1 MQGENTWLTKGFDMV
16 DALLDWCQDNE
27 LYLILDLHAAPGGQ
41 GYDQGISDYDTSK
54 PSLWESNENKQKMVA
69 LWGKLAERYK
79 NEEWIG
85 GYDILNE
92 PNWNLSGNEIKNLY
106 VQVTN
111 AIRAHDTNHIIFIEG
126 NWFAND
132 FTGLT
137 PPWDNN
143 MVYSFHKYWNNNT
156 QNTIQWVL
164 DMRDQF
170 NVPLWMGESGE
181 NSNVWFKEAIK
192 LFEDNNIGW
201 AWWPWKRI
209 ETIVSSFSIKSNSK
223 YNSVVDY
230 FKGNSGAPSAG
241 DAYQGMLE
249 LAAAAK
255 IENCDFR
262 KGVIDAMLRQPSAE
276 ELKPFT
282 VAKVIKVKKHP
293 DADRLKVCNI
303 KTIKG
308 NFQVVCGAPN
318 AREGMLGVFAP
329 ENSFIP
335 GTKVK
340 LKRSKIRG
348 IESCG
353 MLVSEREM
361 GISDEHDEIIE
372 IDSSN
377 TKMDSGLKRF
387 ITYDSLSEFS
397 FHVSGPLM
405 MVYWLRDLKFDYI
418 ELAILINVS
427 QVLGLF
433 SMRYWGKRIDNNG
446 SYSTIRFT
454 SFCIGIF
461 PMFWVGIYYLPNELI
476 LAGSI
481 IIASLASLMFSGR
494 ALALDNRLYEH
505 MKNKKMIKV
514 TSKRFFFRGL
524 SIFIGGLIGGLL
536 TRNEN
541 SFSNYIELDTVI
553 HAVMGFSTVLRLGV
567 WSYFLIDKRS
577 EI

>member
-1 MQGENTWLTKGFDMV
+1 
-16 DALLDWCQDNE
+16 
-27 LYLILDLHAAPGGQ
+27 
-41 GYDQGISDYDTSK
+41 
-54 PSLWESNENKQKMVA
+54 MVA
-69 LWGKLAERYK
+69 KRKRQSKQIKSSLRISTVEGSWWAVMYGMVETYFGAFFEYLKYTSYEISILSTLPIF
-79 NEEWIG
+79 IG
-85 GYDILNE
+85 AVFQNLTGWFYDILRSRKTLLIILKCIQTITI
-92 PNWNLSGNEIKNLY
+92 PLILFAGYSSGNYFLLLAFICLY
-106 VQVTN
+106 YALAMSQMSPWTSWMGYLVPGRLRGRYFGNRSQVVRIFMLISSLLAG
-111 AIRAHDTNHIIFIEG
+111 AILNSYEESNTFNGFVIIFSLG
-126 NWFAND
+126 MVAN
-132 FTGLT
+132 FGSIYYLNRQYE
-137 PPWDNN
+137 P
-143 MVYSFHKYWNNNT
+143 
-156 QNTIQWVL
+156 
-164 DMRDQF
+164 
-170 NVPLWMGESGE
+170 
-181 NSNVWFKEAIK
+181 
-192 LFEDNNIGW
+192 ED
-201 AWWPWKRI
+201 
-209 ETIVSSFSIKSNSK
+209 TT
-223 YNSVVDY
+223 Y
-230 FKGNSGAPSAG
+230 
-241 DAYQGMLE
+241 
-249 LAAAAK
+249 
-255 IENCDFR
+255 
-262 KGVIDAMLRQPSAE
+262 
-276 ELKPFT
+276 
-282 VAKVIKVKKHP
+282 
-293 DADRLKVCNI
+293 
-303 KTIKG
+303 
-308 NFQVVCGAPN
+308 
-318 AREGMLGVFAP
+318 
-329 ENSFIP
+329 
-335 GTKVK
+335 
-340 LKRSKIRG
+340 
-348 IESCG
+348 
-353 MLVSEREM
+353 
-361 GISDEHDEIIE
+361 DEIIE

-377 TKMDSGLKRF
+377 RNMDSGLKRF

-536 TRNEN
+536 TRNESN
-541 SFSNYIELDTVI
+541 FSNYIELDTVI

>member
-1 MQGENTWLTKGFDMV
+1 MVPKRKRQSKQIKSSLRISTVEGSWWAVMYGMVETYFGAFFEYLKYTSYEISILSTLPIFIGAVFQNLTGWF
-16 DALLDWCQDNE
+16 
-27 LYLILDLHAAPGGQ
+27 
-41 GYDQGISDYDTSK
+41 
-54 PSLWESNENKQKMVA
+54 
-69 LWGKLAERYK
+69 
-79 NEEWIG
+79 
-85 GYDILNE
+85 YDILRSRKTLLIILKCIQTITI
-92 PNWNLSGNEIKNLY
+92 PLILFAGYSSGNYFLLLAFICLY
-106 VQVTN
+106 YALAMSQMSPWTSWMGYLVPGRLRGRYFGNRSQVVRIFMLISSLLAG
-111 AIRAHDTNHIIFIEG
+111 AILNSYEESNTFNGFIIIFSLG
-126 NWFAND
+126 MVAN
-132 FTGLT
+132 FG
-137 PPWDNN
+137 
-143 MVYSFHKYWNNNT
+143 
-156 QNTIQWVL
+156 
-164 DMRDQF
+164 
-170 NVPLWMGESGE
+170 
-181 NSNVWFKEAIK
+181 
-192 LFEDNNIGW
+192 
-201 AWWPWKRI
+201 
-209 ETIVSSFSIKSNSK
+209 SIYYLN
-223 YNSVVDY
+223 
-230 FKGNSGAPSAG
+230 
-241 DAYQGMLE
+241 
-249 LAAAAK
+249 
-255 IENCDFR
+255 
-262 KGVIDAMLRQPSAE
+262 RQYE
-276 ELKPFT
+276 
-282 VAKVIKVKKHP
+282 
-293 DADRLKVCNI
+293 
-303 KTIKG
+303 
-308 NFQVVCGAPN
+308 
-318 AREGMLGVFAP
+318 P
-329 ENSFIP
+329 EN
-335 GTKVK
+335 TT
-340 LKRSKIRG
+340 
-348 IESCG
+348 
-353 MLVSEREM
+353 
-361 GISDEHDEIIE
+361 DDEIIE

-377 TKMDSGLKRF
+377 TNMDSGLKRF

-433 SMRYWGKRIDNNG
+433 SMRYWGKRIDNSG

-536 TRNEN
+536 TNNES

>member
-1 MQGENTWLTKGFDMV
+1 MVPKRKRQSKQIKSSLRISTVEGSWWAVMYGMVETYFGAFFEYLKYTSYEISILSTLPIFIGAVFQNLTGWF
-16 DALLDWCQDNE
+16 
-27 LYLILDLHAAPGGQ
+27 
-41 GYDQGISDYDTSK
+41 
-54 PSLWESNENKQKMVA
+54 
-69 LWGKLAERYK
+69 
-79 NEEWIG
+79 
-85 GYDILNE
+85 YDILRSRKTLLIILKCIQTITI
-92 PNWNLSGNEIKNLY
+92 PLILFAGYSSGNYFLLLAFICLY
-106 VQVTN
+106 YALAMSQMSPWTSWMGYLVPGRLRGRYFGNRSQVVRIFMLISSLLAG
-111 AIRAHDTNHIIFIEG
+111 AILNSYEESNTFNGFIIIFSLG
-126 NWFAND
+126 MVAN
-132 FTGLT
+132 FG
-137 PPWDNN
+137 
-143 MVYSFHKYWNNNT
+143 
-156 QNTIQWVL
+156 
-164 DMRDQF
+164 
-170 NVPLWMGESGE
+170 
-181 NSNVWFKEAIK
+181 
-192 LFEDNNIGW
+192 
-201 AWWPWKRI
+201 
-209 ETIVSSFSIKSNSK
+209 SIYYLN
-223 YNSVVDY
+223 
-230 FKGNSGAPSAG
+230 
-241 DAYQGMLE
+241 
-249 LAAAAK
+249 
-255 IENCDFR
+255 
-262 KGVIDAMLRQPSAE
+262 RQYE
-276 ELKPFT
+276 
-282 VAKVIKVKKHP
+282 
-293 DADRLKVCNI
+293 
-303 KTIKG
+303 
-308 NFQVVCGAPN
+308 
-318 AREGMLGVFAP
+318 P
-329 ENSFIP
+329 EN
-335 GTKVK
+335 TT
-340 LKRSKIRG
+340 
-348 IESCG
+348 
-353 MLVSEREM
+353 
-361 GISDEHDEIIE
+361 DDEIIE

-377 TKMDSGLKRF
+377 TNMDSGLKRF

-536 TRNEN
+536 TRNE
-541 SFSNYIELDTVI
+541 SSLSNYIELDTVI

>member
-1 MQGENTWLTKGFDMV
+1 MTKTDIDSIASWGFNSVRLPMHYNLFTLPIEDEVQGENTWLTKGFDMV

-92 PNWNLSGNEIKNLY
+92 PNWNLSGSEIKNLY

-230 FKGNSGAPSAG
+230 FKGNASAPSAG
-241 DAYQGMLE
+241 DAYHGMLE

-262 KGVIDAMLRQPSAE
+262 KGVIDAMLRQPSSE
-276 ELKPFT
+276 ELKPYAVNTIPGLIHATHYDMGSQGLAYSDNEYGNYSGSGGTNTWNKGWSFRNDGVDIST
-282 VAKVIKVKKHP
+282 ANSGGSNSNGYSVGYVNDKEWIKYTIDIQQEGYYNIETAYASNESGGKVI
-293 DADRLKVCNI
+293 L
-303 KTIKG
+303 
-308 NFQVVCGAPN
+308 
-318 AREGMLGVFAP
+318 
-329 ENSFIP
+329 
-335 GTKVK
+335 
-340 LKRSKIRG
+340 
-348 IESCG
+348 
-353 MLVSEREM
+353 
-361 GISDEHDEIIE
+361 
-372 IDSSN
+372 
-377 TKMDSGLKRF
+377 
-387 ITYDSLSEFS
+387 
-397 FHVSGPLM
+397 
-405 MVYWLRDLKFDYI
+405 
-418 ELAILINVS
+418 
-427 QVLGLF
+427 
-433 SMRYWGKRIDNNG
+433 
-446 SYSTIRFT
+446 
-454 SFCIGIF
+454 
-461 PMFWVGIYYLPNELI
+461 
-476 LAGSI
+476 
-481 IIASLASLMFSGR
+481 
-494 ALALDNRLYEH
+494 
-505 MKNKKMIKV
+505 
-514 TSKRFFFRGL
+514 
-524 SIFIGGLIGGLL
+524 
-536 TRNEN
+536 
-541 SFSNYIELDTVI
+541 
-553 HAVMGFSTVLRLGV
+553 
-567 WSYFLIDKRS
+567 
-577 EI
+577 

>member
-1 MQGENTWLTKGFDMV
+1 MVPKRKRQSKQIKSSLRISTVEGSWWAVMYGMVETYFGAFFEYLKYTSYEISILSTLPIFIGAVFQNLTGWF
-16 DALLDWCQDNE
+16 
-27 LYLILDLHAAPGGQ
+27 
-41 GYDQGISDYDTSK
+41 
-54 PSLWESNENKQKMVA
+54 
-69 LWGKLAERYK
+69 
-79 NEEWIG
+79 
-85 GYDILNE
+85 YDILRSRKTLLIILKCIQTITI
-92 PNWNLSGNEIKNLY
+92 PLILFAGYSSGNYFLLLAFICLY
-106 VQVTN
+106 YALAMSQMSPWTSWMGYLVPGRLRGRYFGNRSQVVRIFMLISSLLAG
-111 AIRAHDTNHIIFIEG
+111 AILNSYEESNTFNGFIIIFSLG
-126 NWFAND
+126 MVAN
-132 FTGLT
+132 FG
-137 PPWDNN
+137 
-143 MVYSFHKYWNNNT
+143 
-156 QNTIQWVL
+156 
-164 DMRDQF
+164 
-170 NVPLWMGESGE
+170 
-181 NSNVWFKEAIK
+181 
-192 LFEDNNIGW
+192 
-201 AWWPWKRI
+201 
-209 ETIVSSFSIKSNSK
+209 SIYYLN
-223 YNSVVDY
+223 
-230 FKGNSGAPSAG
+230 
-241 DAYQGMLE
+241 
-249 LAAAAK
+249 
-255 IENCDFR
+255 
-262 KGVIDAMLRQPSAE
+262 RQYE
-276 ELKPFT
+276 
-282 VAKVIKVKKHP
+282 
-293 DADRLKVCNI
+293 
-303 KTIKG
+303 
-308 NFQVVCGAPN
+308 
-318 AREGMLGVFAP
+318 P
-329 ENSFIP
+329 EN
-335 GTKVK
+335 TT
-340 LKRSKIRG
+340 
-348 IESCG
+348 
-353 MLVSEREM
+353 
-361 GISDEHDEIIE
+361 DDEIIE

-377 TKMDSGLKRF
+377 TNMDSGLKRF

-536 TRNEN
+536 TRNE
-541 SFSNYIELDTVI
+541 SILSNYIELDTVI